1 MFVFT
6 VTHPFVCEC
15 HNIAT
20 IPSAWTIPGLPG
32 SQTLLPHRV
41 ARTHL
46 GTMDWNPCAFAI
58 IVLARPLSIFGRPV
72 HPWDCSL
79 DYDPVVLLKP
89 FRLHLAVDALPSDA
103 LLHRPVRHYPHVWIS
118 TRGLGSSGTLTHLKR
133 LLPGTHYGPFRLPPR
148 PTPTRCCGSRPR
160 IRDGSPTL
168 SHGLTKV
175 PFVD

>member
-15 HNIAT
+15 HTIST

-72 HPWDCSL
+72 HPWDRPF

-133 LLPGTHYGPFRLPPR
+133 LLPGTHYGPLRLPTR
-148 PTPTRCCGSRPR
+148 PSAGY
-160 IRDGSPTL
+160 
-168 SHGLTKV
+168 
-175 PFVD
+175 

>member
-15 HNIAT
+15 HNIST

-72 HPWDCSL
+72 HPWDRPF

-89 FRLHLAVDALPSDA
+89 FRLHLAVDALPC
-103 LLHRPVRHYPHVWIS
+103 PI
-118 TRGLGSSGTLTHLKR
+118 GI
-133 LLPGTHYGPFRLPPR
+133 GPREALPPR
-148 PTPTRCCGSRPR
+148 LDIDPEPR
-160 IRDGSPTL
+160 VEWDSNPPETCAARHTI
-168 SHGLTKV
+168 
-175 PFVD
+175 